1 MKLGL
6 ALFMVGASMMDSE
19 VVLFPAAMV
28 IAGMLLIARGVK
40 KCLN

>member
-19 VVLFPAAMV
+19 VLLLPTALVV
-28 IAGMLLIARGVK
+28 AGMLLIVKGVK